1 MLEDALCEVTLMV
14 KQAYSELLDC
24 RQRGGTDREFVEEMI
39 HGFVVAASSAPRG
52 AGSVHY
58 AISLYQMGLMADEI
72 HRLREAVSMRD
83 DALEM
88 LFELDTM

>member
-1 MLEDALCEVTLMV
+1 MLEDALCEVTLMA
-14 KQAYSELLDC
+14 KQAYAELVD
-24 RQRGGTDREFVEEMI
+24 RRANGGSDREFVEEMI
-39 HGFVVAASSAPRG
+39 HGFVAAASSAPRG
-52 AGSVHY
+52 AGSAHY

-72 HRLREAVSMRD
+72 HGLREAVSMRD